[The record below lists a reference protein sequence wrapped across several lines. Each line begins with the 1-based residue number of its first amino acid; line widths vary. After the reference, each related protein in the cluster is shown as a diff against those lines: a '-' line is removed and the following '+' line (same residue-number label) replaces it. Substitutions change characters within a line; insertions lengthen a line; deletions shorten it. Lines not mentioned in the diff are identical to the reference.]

1 MSGISGGNS
10 QDGLEFG
17 CQAES
22 TNDEVISVVC
32 EDAQDGGFGELIKSN
47 ERLVEENRRLA
58 GQSRLLQMQ
67 LDDKVKKEHQN

>member
-10 QDGLEFG
+10 QDGVEFG

-47 ERLVEENRRLA
+47 
-58 GQSRLLQMQ
+58 
-67 LDDKVKKEHQN
+67 